1 MRIAFIGA
9 RGIPHGYSSAEQI
22 ALNVGKRLVDRGHNF
37 SVYCRSNL
45 FTDHS
50 SYFDGIE
57 RIFLPSVE
65 HKILGQII
73 HGFISGIHS
82 IFKDY
87 DVVHVQC
94 LTNTYQ
100 SILPWLFKRN
110 IVINVDG
117 QEWEN
122 PKWPKAPRD
131 VFFKSTVYLSLSMCR
146 EIITDAVGMYD
157 LYVERYM
164 RPSTII
170 EYGTDII
177 NSSDPNI
184 LKQYG
189 LTPKD
194 YYFVAA
200 RMVPSNQIDV
210 IVDAFKQSGSK
221 RILALAGGG
230 DFKSLFFQR
239 LKENTGERV
248 RFLGLISDQ
257 THMNELYANAYAY
270 LHGATLGGINS
281 ALLRPLG
288 AGCPALAY
296 NSSFNREVLEMGDK
310 KLCGLV
316 WRNLDELSEEIRH
329 VDRTPSLVQE
339 LSGLSVKQIR
349 RKFTWDL
356 VADQYEVFYRGFVE
370 RWPVEKIRSEVAY
383 QKVKYLVD

>member
-1 MRIAFIGA
+1 VKIAFVGA

-22 ALNVGKRLVDRGHNF
+22 ALHVGKRLVGRGHEF
-37 SVYCRSNL
+37 TVYCRTGLFKDKSSN
-45 FTDHS
+45 
-50 SYFDGIE
+50 YEGIH
-57 RIFLPSVE
+57 RVFLSTYE
-65 HKILGQII
+65 HKLFGQII
-73 HGFISGIHS
+73 HGFLSGIHT
-82 IFKDY
+82 IFCDY
-87 DVVHVQC
+87 DVVHIQC

-122 PKWPKAPRD
+122 PKWPKALRE
-131 VFFKSTVYLSLSMCR
+131 VFFKSTVYLSIAMCR
-146 EIITDAVGMYD
+146 EIITDADGMYD
-157 LYVERYM
+157 FYLKQYK

-177 NSSDPNI
+177 NSSDPTI
-184 LKQYG
+184 LKQYD
-189 LTPKD
+189 LSPKG

-230 DFKSLFFQR
+230 DFKSRFFQR
-239 LKENTGERV
+239 LKEKTGERV

-270 LHGATLGGINS
+270 LHGATLGGVNS

-296 NSSFNREVLEMGDK
+296 DSPFNREVLEMGNQ

-316 WRNLDELSEEIRH
+316 WMNIDELSEGIRH
-329 VDRTPSLVQE
+329 VDRTPGLVQE

-356 VADQYEVFYRGFVE
+356 VADQYEVFYRGYLE
-370 RWPVEKIRSEVAY
+370 KWPVEKIRSEVAF

>member
-1 MRIAFIGA
+1 M
-9 RGIPHGYSSAEQI
+9 
-22 ALNVGKRLVDRGHNF
+22 
-37 SVYCRSNL
+37 
-45 FTDHS
+45 
-50 SYFDGIE
+50 
-57 RIFLPSVE
+57 
-65 HKILGQII
+65 I
-73 HGFISGIHS
+73 HGFLSGIHT
-82 IFKDY
+82 IFCDY
-87 DVVHVQC
+87 DVVHIQC

-122 PKWPKAPRD
+122 PKWPKGPRD

-146 EIITDAVGMYD
+146 EIITDADGMYD
-157 LYVERYM
+157 LYVERYK

-170 EYGTDII
+170 EYGTDLI
-177 NSSDPNI
+177 NSSDPTV

-189 LTPKD
+189 LAPKD

-200 RMVPSNQIDV
+200 RMVPSNQIDI

-221 RILALAGGG
+221 RMLALAGGG
-230 DFKSLFFQR
+230 DFKSRYFQR
-239 LKENTGERV
+239 LRENAGEQV

-270 LHGATLGGINS
+270 LHGATLGGVNS

-296 NSSFNREVLEMGDK
+296 DSPFNREVLEMGDH

-316 WRNLDELSEEIRH
+316 WINLDELSEGIRH
-329 VDRTPSLVQE
+329 VDRTPGLVQE

-370 RWPVEKIRSEVAY
+370 RWPVEKIRSEVAF